1 MDKDMD
7 NMKYAGLAKDIEELL
22 VALSEH
28 YKKTEIEDGRE
39 KKVYDK
45 PDMLEVN
52 KVQYNK
58 FKTIISFIQVISD
71 NDNDVIQCQFDEDGL
86 DVIVEWKTPS
96 LYLSSFDQ
104 SIELFSKILLMADSF
119 NISVTGL
126 DEMSV
131 CFKVCNVMRKVEKSE
146 E

>member
-1 MDKDMD
+1 
-7 NMKYAGLAKDIEELL
+7 MKYAGLAKDIEELL

-71 NDNDVIQCQFDEDGL
+71 YDIDVIQCQFDEDGL

-104 SIELFSKILLMADSF
+104 VFF
-119 NISVTGL
+119 Q
-126 DEMSV
+126 
-131 CFKVCNVMRKVEKSE
+131 
-146 E
+146 

>member
-1 MDKDMD
+1 
-7 NMKYAGLAKDIEELL
+7 MKYAGLAKEIEELL

-28 YKKTEIEDGRE
+28 YSKPCGGESQE

-58 FKTIISFIQVISD
+58 FKTIISFIQIISD
-71 NDNDVIQCQFDEDGL
+71 NDNDIIQYQFGKDGL
-86 DVIVEWKTPS
+86 DVNVEWKTPS
-96 LYLSSFDQ
+96 LYLSSYDRT
-104 SIELFSKILLMADSF
+104 IELFSRVLLLADSVKVC
-119 NISVTGL
+119 ITGL

-131 CFKVCNVMRKVEKSE
+131 CFKICNVMRKVEKSE

>member
-1 MDKDMD
+1 MD
-7 NMKYAGLAKDIEELL
+7 NKKYAGLAKEIEELL

-28 YKKTEIEDGRE
+28 YKEPCRNGRQE

-58 FKTIISFIQVISD
+58 FKTIISFIHIIAD
-71 NDNDVIQCQFDEDGL
+71 TDNDVIQYQFGQDGL
-86 DVIVEWKTPS
+86 DVNVEWKTPS
-96 LYLSSFDQ
+96 LYLSSYDQ
-104 SIELFSKILLMADSF
+104 SIELFSKVLMLADAF
-119 NISVTGL
+119 NITITGL

-131 CFKVCNVMRKVEKSE
+131 CFKISNVMRKVEKAE